1 MHACTPSRKVQLT
14 IEQKKTIRKYRDD
27 NNSISHE
34 VIAQHFSIEW
44 NIRLV
49 RSTVSGILRADDNYS
64 ICRSPG
70 AKRMRSIEYPQLEE
84 CLYLWFCNIK
94 AHNIPISDMMLTKQ
108 AQKFGEMMGI
118 SDLEFKY
125 SSGWLCNF
133 KKRYGLKEHT
143 LIGERGSVKI
153 ADVLKGRI
161 DLKELTSKYDLND
174 IYNFDETALYY
185 RMPPNKTLANVS
197 VSGTKESKER
207 LTVGVC
213 CNSTGTHKLKLVV
226 IAKFARPR
234 CFGKVFDPNHIVDYY
249 NNQKAWMTTIIFE
262 DWLKKFNAR
271 LRLQNRNILLLV
283 DNATSHNTQ
292 LSFSNITLQFLPPNT
307 TSVLQPCDAGII
319 RSFKCFYKNK
329 LVDQMVLNIE
339 KMLELYI
346 PDVKEALFMS
356 RAAWELV
363 SKDTIHNCWLHVDI
377 LKVPAIRILRFDRE
391 EQMCD
396 ELKFKIDQFHKKTI
410 KNLDQYAFKVKDYL
424 ELDSEIST
432 GEILTD
438 EQIIQ
443 IVISKDD
450 D

>member
-1 MHACTPSRKVQLT
+1 MHVHHQERYSLLSNKRKQL
-14 IEQKKTIRKYRDD
+14 K
-27 NNSISHE
+27 
-34 VIAQHFSIEW
+34 
-44 NIRLV
+44 
-49 RSTVSGILRADDNYS
+49 
-64 ICRSPG
+64 
-70 AKRMRSIEYPQLEE
+70 
-84 CLYLWFCNIK
+84 
-94 AHNIPISDMMLTKQ
+94 
-108 AQKFGEMMGI
+108 
-118 SDLEFKY
+118 
-125 SSGWLCNF
+125 
-133 KKRYGLKEHT
+133 
-143 LIGERGSVKI
+143 
-153 ADVLKGRI
+153 
-161 DLKELTSKYDLND
+161 
-174 IYNFDETALYY
+174 
-185 RMPPNKTLANVS
+185 
-197 VSGTKESKER
+197 
-207 LTVGVC
+207 
-213 CNSTGTHKLKLVV
+213 
-226 IAKFARPR
+226 
-234 CFGKVFDPNHIVDYY
+234 
-249 NNQKAWMTTIIFE
+249 
-262 DWLKKFNAR
+262 
-271 LRLQNRNILLLV
+271 ILLLV
-283 DNATSHNTQ
+283 DNASSHNTQ

-319 RSFKCFYKNK
+319 RSLYKNK

-377 LKVPAIRILRFDRE
+377 LKVPAIRILRFERE

-450 D
+450 DKEASMEPLDTNNIEPKSHFK